1 MDHTAGINW
10 LTTLLSLQGV
20 TATVSSQMRNDGTGD
35 DCWLVIDSAP
45 LSPDQIQAIQGERG
59 AVLDAVQYLANTTLN
74 LGKPREQQ
82 QAYTV
87 ELDGYRTRRLAE
99 LQQLA
104 EEAAEQV
111 RQTGEQTAIPGLS
124 SAERRQVHHLLTDY
138 TDLET
143 FSQGTEPDRRLVVR
157 PVSAS
162 SDPEASE
169 SDVSAP
175 SGSADAPTQ

>member
-20 TATVSSQMRNDGTGD
+20 TATVSSQMRNDGTGE

-45 LSPDQIQAIQGERG
+45 LSSEQIQALQGERG

-104 EEAAEQV
+104 EAAAEQV

-143 FSQGTEPDRRLVVR
+143 YSQGTEPDRRLVVR
-157 PVSAS
+157 PVSSSAPDAS
-162 SDPEASE
+162 DSE
-169 SDVSAP
+169 VSAP